1 LLRVDGPPEDIE
13 HSDPSQPLVCR
24 TVMSK
29 GSRGPTTRRTRP
41 DSKVFVHGI
50 IMEKIW
56 KESGAKIVNTASTL
70 FDTVPK
76 DILSLF
82 QQEGGTDYQKV
93 VRLLDF
99 KKNDVARASNI
110 AIQSVRYDH
119 PRMPKILEDRLNEW
133 AVALNLVAQFFGDEQ
148 RTVLWFKTPNP
159 LLGDMTPRDMI
170 RIGRFRKLR
179 RFIQNA
185 LAENRSPR

>member
-1 LLRVDGPPEDIE
+1 MNSV
-13 HSDPSQPLVCR
+13 
-24 TVMSK
+24 
-29 GSRGPTTRRTRP
+29 TTT
-41 DSKVFVHGI
+41 S
-50 IMEKIW
+50 
-56 KESGAKIVNTASTL
+56 AL

-76 DILSLF
+76 DDYLSLF
-82 QQEGGTDYQKV
+82 PESGTDYHKI

-110 AIQSVRYDH
+110 AVHSVRYDH
-119 PRMPKILEDRLNEW
+119 PRMPRELEDRLNEW

-148 RTVLWFKTPNP
+148 KTVLWFKTPNP

-185 LAENRSPR
+185 LSENKSH